1 LRPQAEILQNVCIF
15 KGDFYVFMFT
25 IKANYRD
32 TVEVNTNLDAVR
44 EFFAD
49 IKNFVDLMPGVEN
62 IHVDAKGIAH
72 WTIRAEIP
80 VIGSMM
86 QKFAVVKTEDE
97 EEIIEWSPVAGEAK
111 NLLRFA
117 AEFLEKGKNLT
128 LVQFSQVVELR
139 RNSAR
144 ELHLLAGLAG
154 EAIISSEMSKSVA
167 KMIKTFV
174 NRAKER
180 LEK

>member
-1 LRPQAEILQNVCIF
+1 
-15 KGDFYVFMFT
+15 MFT
-25 IKANYRD
+25 IRANYSD
-32 TVEVNTNLDAVR
+32 TVEVGTSLDAVR
-44 EFFAD
+44 DFFAD
-49 IKNFVDLMPGVEN
+49 IKNFVDLMPGVES
-62 IHVDAKGIAH
+62 IHIDAKGIAH

-80 VIGSMM
+80 IVGSMM
-86 QKFAVVKTEDE
+86 QKFAVVKAVDE

-154 EAIISSEMSKSVA
+154 ESIISTEMSKRIA
-167 KMIKTFV
+167 EMIKIFV
-174 NRAKER
+174 KKAKEK

>member
-1 LRPQAEILQNVCIF
+1 
-15 KGDFYVFMFT
+15 MFT
-25 IKANYRD
+25 IRANYSD
-32 TVEVNTNLDAVR
+32 TVELKTNADAAR

-49 IKNFVDLMPGVEN
+49 IRNFVELMPGVES
-62 IHVDAKGIAH
+62 IHIDAKGIAH

-80 VIGSMM
+80 VVGSMM
-86 QKFAVVKTEDE
+86 QKFAVVKTEDD

-144 ELHLLAGLAG
+144 DFHLLAGLAG
-154 EAIISSEMSKSVA
+154 ESIISSEMSKRVA
-167 KMIKTFV
+167 EMIKTFV
-174 NRAKER
+174 RKAKER

>member
-1 LRPQAEILQNVCIF
+1 
-15 KGDFYVFMFT
+15 MFT
-25 IKANYRD
+25 IRANYSD
-32 TVEVNTNLDAVR
+32 TVEVKTSLDAVR
-44 EFFAD
+44 GFFSD
-49 IKNFVDLMPGVEN
+49 IKNFVEMMPGVES
-62 IHVDAKGIAH
+62 IHIDAKGIAH

-80 VIGSMM
+80 VVGSML

-97 EEIIEWSPVAGEAK
+97 AEIIEWSPVAGEAR

-144 ELHLLAGLAG
+144 ELHILAGLAG
-154 EAIISSEMSKSVA
+154 ESIISSEMSKRVA
-167 KMIKTFV
+167 EMIKTFV
-174 NRAKER
+174 QKAKNK

>member
-1 LRPQAEILQNVCIF
+1 
-15 KGDFYVFMFT
+15 MFT
-25 IKANYRD
+25 IRANYSD
-32 TVEVNTNLDAVR
+32 TVEVRTSLDAVR
-44 EFFAD
+44 DFFAD
-49 IKNFVDLMPGVEN
+49 IKNFVELMPGVES
-62 IHVDAKGIAH
+62 IHIDAKGIMH
-72 WTIRAEIP
+72 WTIRADVP

-86 QKFAVVKTEDE
+86 QKFAVVKAVDE
-97 EEIIEWSPVAGEAK
+97 EESIEWSPVAGEAR

-154 EAIISSEMSKSVA
+154 ESIISSEMTKSVA
-167 KMIKTFV
+167 KMINTFV
-174 NRAKER
+174 KRAKDK

>member
-1 LRPQAEILQNVCIF
+1 
-15 KGDFYVFMFT
+15 MFT
-25 IKANYRD
+25 IKANYSD
-32 TVEVNTNLDAVR
+32 TVEVNTSLDDVR

-49 IKNFVDLMPGVEN
+49 IKNFVELMPGIES
-62 IHVDAKGIAH
+62 IHIDAKGIAH

-80 VIGSMM
+80 LIGPMM

-97 EEIIEWSPVAGEAK
+97 EEIIEWSPVSGEAK

-117 AEFLEKGKNLT
+117 AEFLEKGKDLT
-128 LVQFSQVVELR
+128 LVHFSQVVELR

-154 EAIISSEMSKSVA
+154 ESIISTEMSKRIA
-167 KMIKTFV
+167 EMIKVFV
-174 NRAKER
+174 RKAKEK
-180 LEK
+180 LEKKST

>member
-1 LRPQAEILQNVCIF
+1 
-15 KGDFYVFMFT
+15 MFT
-25 IKANYRD
+25 IKANYSNS
-32 TVEVNTNLDAVR
+32 VEVKTSIDAVR

-49 IKNFVDLMPGVEN
+49 IKNFVELMPGVES
-62 IHVDAKGIAH
+62 IHIDAKGIAH

-86 QKFAVVKTEDE
+86 QKFAVEKTEDE
-97 EEIIEWSPVAGEAK
+97 EESIEWSPAAGESK

-117 AEFLEKGKNLT
+117 AGFLQKGKNIT

-154 EAIISSEMSKSVA
+154 ESIISSEMSKRVA
-167 KMIKTFV
+167 EMINVFV
-174 NRAKER
+174 RKAKEK
-180 LEK
+180 LEKKSI

>member
-1 LRPQAEILQNVCIF
+1 
-15 KGDFYVFMFT
+15 MFT
-25 IKANYRD
+25 IRANYSD
-32 TVEVNTNLDAVR
+32 TVEVKTSLDAVR
-44 EFFAD
+44 DFFAD
-49 IKNFVDLMPGVEN
+49 LKNFVDLMPGVES
-62 IHVDAKGIAH
+62 IHIDANGVAH

-80 VIGSMM
+80 LVGSMM
-86 QKFAVVKTEDE
+86 QKFAMEKTEDE

-128 LVQFSQVVELR
+128 LVRFTQFVELR

-144 ELHLLAGLAG
+144 ELHFLAGMVG
-154 EAIISSEMSKSVA
+154 EAIISSEMKKSVA
-167 KMIKTFV
+167 GMIKTFV
-174 NRAKER
+174 QKAKDR